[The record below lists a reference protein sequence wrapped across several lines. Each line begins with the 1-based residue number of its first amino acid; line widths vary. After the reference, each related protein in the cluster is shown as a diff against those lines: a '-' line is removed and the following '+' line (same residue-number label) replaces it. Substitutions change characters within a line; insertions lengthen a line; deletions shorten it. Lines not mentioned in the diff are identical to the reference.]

1 MKSKGIRI
9 SDKKNNIVSVELP
22 DILREIPD
30 GNSLCWSILYLYA
43 TGGLG
48 ENQSI
53 PALEEQ
59 IKNSERGLFI
69 SWNELNS
76 LTRKFWD
83 LMDIT
88 IIGCKDKSL
97 LRRYANDVKMRETCD
112 IVIEMIDSGYWEV
125 FSKNEALINRLAKQY
140 KKVEFLV
147 AESEEN

>member
-22 DILREIPD
+22 DILREITD

-43 TGGLG
+43 TGDLG
-48 ENQSI
+48 KNQSI

-88 IIGCKDKSL
+88 IVGCKDKSL
-97 LRRYANDVKMRETCD
+97 LGRYANDVKMRETCD

-140 KKVEFLV
+140 KEVEFLV
-147 AESEEN
+147 SESE